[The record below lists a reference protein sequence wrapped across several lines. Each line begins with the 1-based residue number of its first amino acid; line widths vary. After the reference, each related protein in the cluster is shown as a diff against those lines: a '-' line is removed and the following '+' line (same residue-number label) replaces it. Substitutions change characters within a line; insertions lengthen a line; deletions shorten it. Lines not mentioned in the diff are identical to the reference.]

1 MMMSFY
7 VETRVFGI
15 FPNRFVF
22 DQYDAGEEISRVNVQ
37 QKDNTGSLYVRE
49 QCVKFALP
57 LINLPKT

>member
-1 MMMSFY
+1 
-7 VETRVFGI
+7 
-15 FPNRFVF
+15 VF